1 MQKIKLVPK
10 SSKALRVIK
19 RNAPGIALIG
29 GGVGFCGAVVTS
41 SIAAVKS
48 VRLID
53 AEEQRLGRKLT
64 LKEKV
69 KLCGKNYLPTMLLVC
84 ASGTSLA
91 FSGVR
96 YKYDLKQAGLLYTAS
111 ETARKNLENAIT
123 KKYGEKKLTDIR
135 DDAARQYVAEHPVL
149 PGEYILDTGLGNKL
163 CYDSLTGRKFLCS
176 EEGIKHG
183 INEANAKLHD
193 YEELSFDGFWE
204 CVSEKFGETVIGK
217 HIGWRYEDRKTGKAV
232 TIKLYVSYMNDPD
245 GGSEP
250 VLVIGYSTPPEWGFD
265 SRYPLSDVRV
275 E

>member
-1 MQKIKLVPK
+1 MQKIKLVAK
-10 SSKALRVIK
+10 SGKLMRGIK
-19 RNAPGIALIG
+19 QNVPGIALIG
-29 GGVGFCGAVVTS
+29 GGVGLCGAVVTS

-111 ETARKNLENAIT
+111 ETARKNLENAIA

-135 DDAARQYVAEHPVL
+135 DEAARQYVAEHPVL
-149 PGEYILDTGLGNKL
+149 PGEHVLDTGLGNKL
-163 CYDSLTGRKFLCS
+163 CYDLLTGRKFLCDP
-176 EEGIKHG
+176 EAIKSG
-183 INEANAKLHD
+183 INEANVRLHD
-193 YEELSFDGFWE
+193 YEELSFDGLWE
-204 CVSEKFGETVIGK
+204 CVSEKFGETVIGQ
-217 HIGWRYEDRKTGKAV
+217 HIGWRYEDRQTSKGT
-232 TIKLYVSYMNDPD
+232 TIKVHMSYMDDPD
-245 GGSEP
+245 GGTEP
-250 VLVIGYSTPPEWGFD
+250 VVGIGYVTPPEWGFD
-265 SRYPLSDVRV
+265 ARYPLANVRV